1 MSALLQAANGTRI
14 LLMNPP
20 VADTAEAEE
29 QDMVTSVEP
38 FGLLRLAT
46 YFRGRGC
53 EVELLDCLR
62 DPLLVAGV
70 RRHVRKRAACG
81 RDDEAPVEKDV
92 LHYGLTAG
100 ELETRLRQ
108 MTPPDLIAV
117 SSIFTW
123 HFETTRE
130 AIDVCKRVYPGA
142 QVVLGGNF
150 ATLCPE
156 DAGRSG
162 ADEVVVGDAAD
173 AAFLPTA
180 IDLVSPRPSTDFLRL
195 IKGCPFQCSY
205 CVTHLLNEGRMQT
218 RAPEQVFEEMCSK
231 AKANGTRTFVFYD
244 DFVLYQQ
251 SRFLDPFLDL
261 VAKEKPAVQIEFALG
276 FAARMIDEAFAARLR
291 AAGVERVVLA
301 LETTSESRERDM
313 NRPQH
318 LEEFVR
324 AVQILQAH
332 GYRGGDLRAFY
343 LIGLPDQTTEEI
355 LEALIWLY
363 RLGVTPSLTTYTLT
377 PRSGDMARYADRV
390 RGFALDELA
399 PCLWRFAH
407 PGMRVRDLD
416 AIYRYFHERFFPL
429 ERIVGSP
436 TDDRVIQWMQKLAA
450 TT

>member
-1 MSALLQAANGTRI
+1 MSALLQAANGRRV
-14 LLMNPP
+14 LLLNPP

-38 FGLLRLAT
+38 FGLLRLGT
-46 YFRGRGC
+46 YFRGRKC

-62 DPLLVAGV
+62 DPLLGEGV

-81 RDDEAPVEKDV
+81 SDDEAPVEKEV
-92 LHYGLTAG
+92 FHFGLTAA
-100 ELETRLRQ
+100 ELETRLSQ
-108 MTPPDLIAV
+108 LMPPDLIAV

-130 AIDVCKRVYPGA
+130 AIQVCKRVYPDA
-142 QVVLGGNF
+142 EVVLGGNF

-156 DAGRSG
+156 EALRSG
-162 ADEVVVGDAAD
+162 ADEVVVGDAAG

-180 IDLVSPRPSTDFLRL
+180 IDLVSAHPETDFLRL

-218 RAPEQVFEEMCSK
+218 RPPAEVFDEMMAK
-231 AKANGTRTFVFYD
+231 ARANGTRTFVFYD

-261 VAKEKPAVQIEFALG
+261 VAREKPGVQIEFALG

-332 GYRGGDLRAFY
+332 GYRGPDLRAFY

-355 LEALIWLY
+355 LRALIWLY

-377 PRSGDMARYADRV
+377 PRSGDMTRYADRAV
-390 RGFALDELA
+390 GFSLDELA

-407 PGMRVRDLD
+407 AGMRVRDLD
-416 AIYRYFHERFFPL
+416 AIYQYFHERFFPL
-429 ERIVGSP
+429 ERILGSN
-436 TDDRVIQWMQKLAA
+436 TDDRVVRWMQKLASES
-450 TT
+450 